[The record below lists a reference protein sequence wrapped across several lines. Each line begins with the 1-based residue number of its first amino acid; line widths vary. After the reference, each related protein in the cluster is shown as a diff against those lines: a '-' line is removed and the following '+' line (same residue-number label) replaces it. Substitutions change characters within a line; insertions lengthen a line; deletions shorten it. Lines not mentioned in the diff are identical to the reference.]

1 MNFLLI
7 LLLAYTYS
15 PQDSSWNLV
24 TLGSI
29 PDRAILFAEIA
40 AREGGRAGVDLAV
53 LLEIAGRFPQAVRC
67 YNLAANSASD
77 PLLAEWLDTRIS
89 GARTLDTILIL
100 RAVISN
106 ESDIPA
112 TDITVEIPLPESHP
126 PYQRID
132 CLASSFAQDGNL
144 LKHHIF
150 TLPGKTRIIL
160 PLVLHIT
167 QNPYTFRPFSNT
179 YLNMD
184 IPFEDLASLI
194 RSLPAPAATDDQG
207 PCLEM
212 ANMLRERSSEIGLDL
227 QTVGGLVRIGTDSI
241 LFHAWNL
248 VSINGLPIDA
258 LLFLTDSLRGIGHCP
273 TDLIPLWNYDYTNGH
288 EVSIFYRNQDAE
300 LRVSMEALFTS
311 PESVMWI
318 LEIINTHITPGL
330 LLQRRIRP
338 PHTALYPIGSP

>member
-15 PQDSSWNLV
+15 PQDSCWNLV

-40 AREGGRAGVDLAV
+40 ARDGNRAGVDLAV
-53 LLEIAGRFPQAVRC
+53 LLEIAGRFPEAVRC

-89 GARTLDTILIL
+89 GTRTLDTLLIL
-100 RAVISN
+100 QAVISN
-106 ESDIPA
+106 DSDIPA

-132 CLASSFAQDGNL
+132 CLTSSFVQNENL
-144 LKHHIF
+144 LIHHIS
-150 TLPGKTRIIL
+150 TLPGKTQIIL
-160 PLVLHIT
+160 PIVLRIT
-167 QNPYTFRPFSNT
+167 QSPYTFRPFSGISPDM
-179 YLNMD
+179 Y
-184 IPFEDLASLI
+184 IPFEDLTSLI
-194 RSLPAPAATDDQG
+194 RSLPVPVTTDNRG

-212 ANMLRERSSEIGLDL
+212 ANMLRVRSSEIDLDL
-227 QTVGGLVRIGTDSI
+227 QTVGGLVRLGADSI
-241 LFHAWNL
+241 MFHAWNL

-273 TDLIPLWNYDYTNGH
+273 TDLIPLWNYDYSDGH
-288 EVSIFYRNQDAE
+288 EVSIYYRNQDAE
-300 LRVSMEALFTS
+300 LSVSMKALLTS

-318 LEIINTHITPGL
+318 VEIINRFSIL
-330 LLQRRIRP
+330 AFQ
-338 PHTALYPIGSP
+338 

>member
-24 TLGSI
+24 TLDSI

-40 AREGGRAGVDLAV
+40 AKDGRRAAVDYAAM
-53 LLEIAGRFPQAVRC
+53 LEFAGRFHQAARC
-67 YNLAANSASD
+67 FSIAANSASD
-77 PLLAEWLDTRIS
+77 PLLTEWLETRIIGNS
-89 GARTLDTILIL
+89 ALDTILIL
-100 RAVISN
+100 KAVITN

-126 PYQRID
+126 PYQRIE
-132 CLASSFAQDGNL
+132 CLATSFVPDGNL
-144 LKHHIF
+144 LTHQIS
-150 TLPGKTRIIL
+150 TLTGRTRIVL
-160 PLVLHIT
+160 PIVLRIT
-167 QNPYTFRPFSNT
+167 QNPYTFRPFST
-179 YLNMD
+179 ISPDMEIEIED
-184 IPFEDLASLI
+184 IASLI
-194 RSLPAPAATDDQG
+194 RSLPISLIDDNQG

-212 ANMLRERSSEIGLDL
+212 ADMLRERSKEIGLDL
-227 QTVGGLVRIGTDSI
+227 QTVGGLVRARSDSL

-273 TDLIPLWNYDYTNGH
+273 ADLIPLWNYEYTNGH
-288 EVSIFYRNQDAE
+288 EVSVFYRQEDVE
-300 LRVSMEALFTS
+300 LNVSMEVSFVS

-318 LEIINTHITPGL
+318 LEFIDRFSIVT
-330 LLQRRIRP
+330 IR
-338 PHTALYPIGSP
+338 

>member
-40 AREGGRAGVDLAV
+40 ARDGQRAGVDLAV
-53 LLEIAGRFPQAVRC
+53 LLEIAGRFPEAVRC

-89 GARTLDTILIL
+89 GTRTLDTLLIL
-100 RAVISN
+100 QAVISN
-106 ESDIPA
+106 DSDIPA

-132 CLASSFAQDGNL
+132 CLTSSFVQNENL
-144 LKHHIF
+144 LIHHIS
-150 TLPGKTRIIL
+150 TLPGKTQIIL
-160 PLVLHIT
+160 PIVLRIT
-167 QNPYTFRPFSNT
+167 QSPYTFRPFSRISPDM
-179 YLNMD
+179 Y
-184 IPFEDLASLI
+184 IPFEDLTSLI
-194 RSLPAPAATDDQG
+194 RSLPVPVTTDNRG
-207 PCLEM
+207 PCLKM
-212 ANMLRERSSEIGLDL
+212 ANMLRVRSSKIGLDL
-227 QTVGGLVRIGTDSI
+227 QTVGGLVRLGADSI
-241 LFHAWNL
+241 MFHAWNL

-273 TDLIPLWNYDYTNGH
+273 TDLIPLWNYDYTDGH
-288 EVSIFYRNQDAE
+288 EVSIYYRNQDAE
-300 LRVSMEALFTS
+300 LSVSMKALLTS

-318 LEIINTHITPGL
+318 VEIINRFSIL
-330 LLQRRIRP
+330 AFQ
-338 PHTALYPIGSP
+338 

>member
-24 TLGSI
+24 TLGNI

-40 AREGGRAGVDLAV
+40 ARDGGRAGVDLAV
-53 LLEIAGRFPQAVRC
+53 LLEIAGRFPQAMRC
-67 YNLAANSASD
+67 YSLAANSASD

-89 GARTLDTILIL
+89 GTGTLDTLLIL
-100 RAVISN
+100 QAVISN
-106 ESDIPA
+106 DSDVPVS
-112 TDITVEIPLPESHP
+112 DITVEIPLPESHP

-132 CLASSFAQDGNL
+132 CLASSFTQDENL
-144 LKHHIF
+144 LKYHIF
-150 TLPGKTRIIL
+150 TLPADTKIIL

-167 QNPYTFRPFSNT
+167 QTPYTFRPFSTASPGMN
-179 YLNMD
+179 
-184 IPFEDLASLI
+184 IPLEDLASLI
-194 RSLPAPAATDDQG
+194 RSISVPATTNNQG

-288 EVSIFYRNQDAE
+288 EVSVFYRNPDAE
-300 LRVSMEALFTS
+300 LSVSMKAILTS

-318 LEIINTHITPGL
+318 LEIINRFSMIAV
-330 LLQRRIRP
+330 R
-338 PHTALYPIGSP
+338 

>member
-15 PQDSSWNLV
+15 PQDSCWNLV
-24 TLGSI
+24 TLDSI

-40 AREGGRAGVDLAV
+40 ARDGGRAGVDLAV
-53 LLEIAGRFPQAVRC
+53 MLEFAGRFPQAARC

-77 PLLAEWLDTRIS
+77 PLLVEWLDTRIS
-89 GARTLDTILIL
+89 GNSTLDTLLIL
-100 RAVISN
+100 KAVVSN
-106 ESDIPA
+106 DSDIPA

-132 CLASSFAQDGNL
+132 CLATSFARDGNL
-144 LKHHIF
+144 LKHHIS
-150 TLPGKTRIIL
+150 TLPGKTTIML
-160 PLVLHIT
+160 PIVLHIT
-167 QNPYTFRPFSNT
+167 QNPYTFRPFSSFSPGMET
-179 YLNMD
+179 A
-184 IPFEDLASLI
+184 IEDLTSLI
-194 RSLPAPAATDDQG
+194 RSLPIPTITDNQG

-212 ANMLRERSSEIGLDL
+212 ADMLRERSEEIGLDL
-227 QTVGGLVRIGTDSI
+227 QTVGGLVRIGSDSL

-273 TDLIPLWNYDYTNGH
+273 TDLIPLWNYEYTNGH
-288 EVSIFYRNQDAE
+288 EVSVYYRQQDVE
-300 LRVSMEALFTS
+300 LSVSMEVLFTS

-318 LEIINTHITPGL
+318 LEFIDRFSILAI
-330 LLQRRIRP
+330 Q
-338 PHTALYPIGSP
+338 

>member
-1 MNFLLI
+1 LNFLLI

-40 AREGGRAGVDLAV
+40 ARDGGRAGVDLAV

-77 PLLAEWLDTRIS
+77 PLLVEWLNTRIS
-89 GARTLDTILIL
+89 GTRTLDTLLIL
-100 RAVISN
+100 QAVISN
-106 ESDIPA
+106 DSDIPA

-132 CLASSFAQDGNL
+132 YLASSFAQDGNL
-144 LKHHIF
+144 LKHHIP
-150 TLPGKTRIIL
+150 TLPGKTQIIL

-167 QNPYTFRPFSNT
+167 QNPYTFRPFSKT
-179 YLNMD
+179 SPCMD
-184 IPFEDLASLI
+184 IPFEDLTSLI
-194 RSLPAPAATDDQG
+194 RSLPVPATTDNQG
-207 PCLEM
+207 PCLEV
-212 ANMLRERSSEIGLDL
+212 ANMLRERSIEIGLDL

-241 LFHAWNL
+241 MFHAWNL

-273 TDLIPLWNYDYTNGH
+273 TDLIPLWNYDYTDGH
-288 EVSIFYRNQDAE
+288 EVSIYYRNQDAK
-300 LRVSMEALFTS
+300 LSVSMEALFTS

-318 LEIINTHITPGL
+318 LEIINRFSL
-330 LLQRRIRP
+330 LAVQ
-338 PHTALYPIGSP
+338 

>member
-40 AREGGRAGVDLAV
+40 ARDGGQAGIDLAV
-53 LLEIAGRFPQAVRC
+53 LLEIAGRFPRAAGC

-89 GARTLDTILIL
+89 GTRTLDTLLIL
-100 RAVISN
+100 QAIISN
-106 ESDIPA
+106 DSDIPA
-112 TDITVEIPLPESHP
+112 TDITVEIPVPESHP

-144 LKHHIF
+144 LKHHIP
-150 TLPGKTRIIL
+150 TLPGKTQIIL

-167 QNPYTFRPFSNT
+167 QNPYTFRPFSSVSPG
-179 YLNMD
+179 MD
-184 IPFEDLASLI
+184 ISFEDLTSLI
-194 RSLPAPAATDDQG
+194 RSLSIPAATDNQG

-227 QTVGGLVRIGTDSI
+227 QTVGGLVRIGTDSL

-273 TDLIPLWNYDYTNGH
+273 TDLIPLWNYDHTDGH
-288 EVSIFYRNQDAE
+288 EVSVYYRNQDAE
-300 LRVSMEALFTS
+300 ISVSMKSLFTS

-318 LEIINTHITPGL
+318 LDIIDCFSMQAI
-330 LLQRRIRP
+330 Q
-338 PHTALYPIGSP
+338 